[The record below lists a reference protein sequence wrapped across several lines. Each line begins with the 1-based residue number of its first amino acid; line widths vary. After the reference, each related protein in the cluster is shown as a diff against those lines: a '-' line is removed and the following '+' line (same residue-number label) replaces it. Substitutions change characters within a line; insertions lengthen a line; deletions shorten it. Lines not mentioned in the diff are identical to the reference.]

1 MKGWF
6 TDTREEPEE
15 MAMRRDEQAQMQEL
29 LSRLPDK
36 YRIVMVLYHFKQ
48 LSYSEMSE
56 ITGLPIK
63 TLETRLYRGKAML
76 KEKWLEVN
84 VA

>member
-1 MKGWF
+1 
-6 TDTREEPEE
+6 
-15 MAMRRDEQAQMQEL
+15 
-29 LSRLPDK
+29 
-36 YRIVMVLYHFKQ
+36 MVLYHFKQ

-84 VA
+84 VHDSGAKGRHTTRAVPE